1 MLPTD
6 ITGFYLYSADGNAKF
21 VPSPISANVVLADE
35 LNRATPRTQSALLEA
50 MQENQ
55 TSIEGVTHPLPLPFM
70 ITASQL
76 PYGGAGTYPLT
87 VVQVD
92 RFLLRAWSGF
102 PPEEEE
108 KEVISNIDS
117 IEERKTE
124 TITQPQEVSELRQAA
139 KNIHLSEKARDY
151 IISLVRHVRENPDVL
166 EGPSPRASIAL
177 YKTSRALALLKQRDF
192 VIPDDVKR
200 LFIPAL
206 AHRIRIKPEAEMEE
220 VTAGDI
226 LEKAL
231 TEVPVPKL

>member
-21 VPSPISANVVLADE
+21 VPGPIFANVVLADE

-70 ITASQL
+70 IIASQI

-124 TITQPQEVSELRQAA
+124 AITQPQEVSELRQAA
-139 KNIHLSEKARDY
+139 KNIHLSEKVRDY
-151 IISLVRHVRENPDVL
+151 IISLVRRVRENPDVL

-206 AHRIRIKPEAEMEE
+206 DHRVRIKPEAEMEE